1 MSFKKMVDKYNSFSL
16 ETLTEIMEQLS
27 LNSKDKRKIIIHTID
42 ERDGVWKNYI
52 ETIQFDREM
61 KKLVNKKIKNKL

>member
-1 MSFKKMVDKYNSFSL
+1 MVDKYNSFSL

-42 ERDGVWKNYI
+42 ESDGVCKNYI